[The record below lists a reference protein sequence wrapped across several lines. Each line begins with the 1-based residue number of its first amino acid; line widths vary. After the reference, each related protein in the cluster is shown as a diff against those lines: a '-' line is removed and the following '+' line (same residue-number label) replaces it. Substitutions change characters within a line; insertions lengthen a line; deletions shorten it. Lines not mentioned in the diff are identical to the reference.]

1 MNTEQFDGHTPGPWF
16 PPDFGGEGLLDNK
29 GRVMALLVYDEEEPQ
44 TSDEWLANAQLIA
57 AAPDLLAEV
66 KRLRLI
72 VHELL
77 KDADHDTHIWFHSN
91 GWCEDLRQPCTVCD
105 SRSDCG
111 QSLINPQ

>member
-1 MNTEQFDGHTPGPWF
+1 MNTEQFSGHTPGPWTLNT
-16 PPDFGGEGLLDNK
+16 EGAATGDPVRWISAGIDEPSVCTDLLGATDAD
-29 GRVMALLVYDEEEPQ
+29 AL
-44 TSDEWLANAQLIA
+44 LIA
-57 AAPDLLAEV
+57 AAPELLAEV

-111 QSLINPQ
+111 QSLITPQ

>member
-1 MNTEQFDGHTPGPWF
+1 MNTEQFDGHTAGPWCLNTVDPN
-16 PPDFGGEGLLDNK
+16 PPKSVWWISGGIDEPCVCTDLLGAKDADA
-29 GRVMALLVYDEEEPQ
+29 R
-44 TSDEWLANAQLIA
+44 LIA

-77 KDADHDTHIWFHSN
+77 KDADHDTHIWVHSN

-105 SRSDCG
+105 SRSDCD
-111 QSLINPQ
+111 QSLITPQ

>member
-1 MNTEQFDGHTPGPWF
+1 MNTERFDGHTPGPWILST
-16 PPDFGGEGLLDNK
+16 EGSATGDAVRWISAGIDEPCVCTDLLGATD
-29 GRVMALLVYDEEEPQ
+29 AD
-44 TSDEWLANAQLIA
+44 AHLIA

-105 SRSDCG
+105 SRSDCD
-111 QSLINPQ
+111 QSLITPQ

>member
-1 MNTEQFDGHTPGPWF
+1 MNTEQFDGHTPGPWREILDQGSE
-16 PPDFGGEGLLDNK
+16 DFNGW
-29 GRVMALLVYDEEEPQ
+29 DELQEMGFN
-44 TSDEWLANAQLIA
+44 DEARDLIA

-105 SRSDCG
+105 SRSDCD
-111 QSLINPQ
+111 QSLITPQ